1 MDKWQAERRDQ
12 FKKSLVA
19 TDRAEATISL
29 RKAKRDLAI
38 KRRRGLAPRT
48 GEVPSVPASALSHAD
63 VGGALA
69 AIVAATAGGGAVP
82 LGALRAAR
90 SFTTRDPKNYGLV
103 LAHEGAAAALVSAL
117 TGHGDDAALE
127 AAWIL
132 TNVASGTAEE
142 TRGVVE
148 AGALPVMAEFL
159 SGTRRRDVTAQV
171 MWCIGNIL
179 SHDVGLQREFM
190 KRGYLNAMLV
200 LGERSSG
207 DDELHEQIAFV
218 IFNLAKF
225 HRDCA
230 FVTAVLPPLLS
241 LTRSDND
248 TTVIDVASSLASITN
263 ATPPAIPPRLDRSEY
278 EATFHKILDYTIG
291 AGAHTALIRLLAH
304 ECDEV
309 KANALR
315 ALINISMGTSDHVR
329 RLLDERL
336 LAVVESTL
344 KDASEGVR
352 ADACLLLS
360 NIAFDS
366 KEHAT
371 EVASS
376 GRILA
381 MLVYYLDRGVH
392 RVKSEALWV
401 LRHIL
406 EGMGDDAPVDTMLAC
421 DVMVAVNGAL
431 HGGDLEFTSNALS
444 ILTAL
449 LAVGGEPALEEAQG
463 ADIDTAL
470 EDLSVHEERD
480 VQKSAALLLS
490 VYFTGLGER
499 AEGEPMGGGGG
510 GGGGDGRQF
519 DFGGVEWT

>member
-19 TDRAEATISL
+19 TDRAEAAISL
-29 RKAKRDLAI
+29 RKVKRDLAI
-38 KRRRGLAPRT
+38 KRRRGLAPS
-48 GEVPSVPASALSHAD
+48 SVPASALSHAD

-69 AIVAATAGGGAVP
+69 AIVAATAGGEPVP
-82 LGALRAAR
+82 LGAVRAAR
-90 SFTTRDPKNYGLV
+90 SFTTSSPKNYGVV
-103 LAHEGAAAALVSAL
+103 LAHGGAAAALVSAL
-117 TGHGDDAALE
+117 AGHGDDVALE
-127 AAWIL
+127 AAWTL

-148 AGALPVMAEFL
+148 AGALPAMAEFL
-159 SGTRRRDVTAQV
+159 AGTRRRDVTAQAI
-171 MWCIGNIL
+171 WCIGNIL
-179 SHDVGLQREFM
+179 AHNVGHQVEFM
-190 KRGYLNAMLV
+190 KRGYLRAMLA
-200 LGERSSG
+200 LGGKSSG
-207 DDELHEQIAFV
+207 DCELHEQIAFV
-218 IFNLAKF
+218 IFNLARL
-225 HRDCA
+225 HRDSA
-230 FVTAVLPPLLS
+230 FVTAVVPPLLS
-241 LTRSDND
+241 MARSDND
-248 TTVIDVASSLASITN
+248 TTAIDATMSLANITS
-263 ATPPAIPPRLDRSEY
+263 ATPPAVAPSSECSEY
-278 EATFHKILDYTIG
+278 ETTFHKILDYTIG

-315 ALINISMGTSDHVR
+315 ALINMSMGTSDHVR
-329 RLLDERL
+329 RLLDGRL
-336 LAVVESTL
+336 LAVVESALT
-344 KDASEGVR
+344 DASEGVR

-360 NIAFDS
+360 NLAIDS

-381 MLVYYLDRGVH
+381 LMVYYLDRGVH

-406 EGMGDDAPVDTMLAC
+406 EKMGGDAPVDAMLSR

-470 EDLSVHEERD
+470 EDLSVHEDRD

-490 VYFTGLGER
+490 VYFLGR
-499 AEGEPMGGGGG
+499 GEHAVDGPMGGGGG
-510 GGGGDGRQF
+510 GGGGGGDGSQF